1 MFLPALLDQAAM
13 FVLRAGEGER
23 QAVAAAASGM
33 FEPPRYW
40 MDGGARQLV
49 TGSRRLQTTRDI
61 KSVVKTYK
69 GLVDVYIVTVCL
81 IRSDGSSVGRY
92 P

>member
-1 MFLPALLDQAAM
+1 L

-40 MDGGARQLV
+40 MDGGPRQLL
-49 TGSRRLQTTRDI
+49 TGSRRLQTTGDI
-61 KSVVKTYK
+61 KSSGKVYG
-69 GLVDVYIVTVCL
+69 GLKVSVDFCL
-81 IRSDGSSVGRY
+81 VRQVGLHAEY